1 MCITELE
8 QEKEYSVRSGLR
20 EMEKVCLPM
29 SELEKKCDR
38 QKERKHC
45 VCVCEGMR
53 GRRGV

>member
-8 QEKEYSVRSGLR
+8 QEKEYCVRSGLR

-38 QKERKHC
+38 ESI

>member
-8 QEKEYSVRSGLR
+8 QEKEYCVRSGLR

-38 QKERKHC
+38 QMERKHC